1 MSKFLVLLLFL
12 INVCF
17 AQTLEGHSFA
27 SVIGLGGILKSAL
40 VEDIFPVGSIV
51 GTSGHEVYD
60 FSKYSQYDNRQAYCF
75 SSLDFAL
82 DANFLGLYFGGEASK
97 VYTMGSCEMKPK
109 ALVGEDLVLFVSID
123 PAKGTKS
130 LPIGIAINFG
140 FDMDGYLDQMR
151 YRFFNSY
158 LSNRSSGERLKRLHR
173 HILKYIAM
181 NATKSLLTKE
191 ELLFA
196 KLLGFPFVARSL
208 KDQSIVDL
216 IKPTESD
223 YLYLKNLKNLKNKL
237 SISNILRNFY
247 DKARK
252 DVNFYSCKNYSEC
265 EEIYVDFLQFYEILI
280 NSFDDCGSINIYAG
294 LLSEFS
300 LKYTDKMKFEIGF
313 GYSRTEF
320 NKSYNSNYSTSTL
333 AFGEFAKHNFSK
345 RSQACEEIG
354 KKTGENFGQF
364 LGFLK

>member
-1 MSKFLVLLLFL
+1 MSKLILL
-12 INVCF
+12 IIIIAKISF

-27 SVIGLGGILKSAL
+27 SVIGLGGILKSTVVKDL
-40 VEDIFPVGSIV
+40 FPVGSIV

-60 FSKYSQYDNRQAYCF
+60 FSKYPQYNNRQAYCF

-82 DANFLGLYFGGEASK
+82 DANFLGIYFGGEASK

-109 ALVGEDLVLFVSID
+109 ALVGEDLVIFVSID

-130 LPIGIAINFG
+130 IPIGVAINFG
-140 FDMDGYLDQMR
+140 FDMDGYLDQMN
-151 YRFFNSY
+151 YRFARSY
-158 LSNRSSGERLKRLHR
+158 LSNRTSGERLKRLHK
-173 HILKYIAM
+173 HLLKYIAKST
-181 NATKSLLTKE
+181 TKSLLSKE

-196 KLLGFPFVARSL
+196 KLLGLPFIARSL
-208 KDQSIVDL
+208 KEQSIIDL

-223 YLYLKNLKNLKNKL
+223 YLYLKNLKNVKSKL

-247 DKARK
+247 DKTRK
-252 DVNFYSCKNYSEC
+252 DADFYSCKSYTEC

-294 LLSEFS
+294 LMSEFS

-320 NKSYNSNYSTSTL
+320 NKSYNSTFSTSTL

-345 RSQACEEIG
+345 QSVACEEIG